1 MSSTGNK
8 LLLKVII
15 LGNASVGKT
24 SLLYQYVKNQYS
36 QQYKATIG
44 ADFLTKNIQK
54 GEDTLQLQI
63 WDTAGTE
70 RYNSMGQ
77 NFYKHSE
84 ACVLVFDLTVKDSF
98 TSIDNWRK
106 EFLAALGPK
115 DPDNFPFV
123 LVGNKSDMKDDIKV
137 TNEEIQAYCKEH
149 NNMPYFATSAK
160 EDIGLEETFNK
171 VADLAYE
178 RVTKNEDNFI
188 PEKPTY
194 LNIRNEQKKKGC
206 CGGKNN

>member
-1 MSSTGNK
+1 M
-8 LLLKVII
+8 
-15 LGNASVGKT
+15 
-24 SLLYQYVKNQYS
+24 KNQFS

-54 GEDTLQLQI
+54 EDDLLQLQI

-70 RYNSMGQ
+70 RYNSMGT
-77 NFYKHSE
+77 NFYRNSE

-98 TSIDNWRK
+98 TNIDNWRK
-106 EFLAALGPK
+106 EFLSALGPK
-115 DPDNFPFV
+115 DPDTFPFV

-137 TNEEIQAYCKEH
+137 TDEEIQLYCKEH
-149 NNMPYFATSAK
+149 NDMPYFATSAK
-160 EDIGLEETFNK
+160 EDINLDETFNK

-178 RVTKNEDNFI
+178 RIIKNEDNFV

-194 LNIRNEQKKKGC
+194 VKVTNNEPQKKGC
-206 CGGKNN
+206 CLSKGN